1 MPVII
6 VGTEKNLAALRSRL
20 FSGKV
25 SNTTVSEVSAAIRT
39 ANPHVDLNALQPGT
53 VLTVPDHP
61 KVSVR
66 GDVSLDETSKQ
77 ALGTILETAATALEQ
92 LIATART
99 REVDD
104 TGERKQLGKAL
115 TAKDLDVA
123 VRTDKA
129 VAAALQAARD
139 GLAAEEARAKDRVAG
154 LDSART
160 EWSGELE
167 ALKKLLPN

>member
-6 VGTEKNLAALRSRL
+6 VGTETNLAALRSRL

-25 SNTTVSEVSAAIRT
+25 SNTTMSEVSDAIRT

-53 VLTVPDHP
+53 VLTVPDLP

-66 GDVSLDETSKQ
+66 GDVSLDQTSKQ
-77 ALGTILETAATALEQ
+77 AIAAILATVGTTLEQ
-92 LIATART
+92 LTASART

-104 TGERKQLGKAL
+104 AGERKQLAKAL
-115 TAKDLDVA
+115 TAKDLDA
-123 VRTDKA
+123 AARTDKA
-129 VAAALQAARD
+129 VAASLKAARD
-139 GLAAEEARAKDRVAG
+139 GLAAEEALAKDRVAG
-154 LDSART
+154 LDQARV

>member
-6 VGTEKNLAALRSRL
+6 VGTETNLAGLRSRL

-25 SNTTVSEVSAAIRT
+25 SRTTASEVFDAIRT

-66 GDVSLDETSKQ
+66 GDVSLDQASKQ
-77 ALGTILETAATALEQ
+77 AIATILATVGSTLEELTAA
-92 LIATART
+92 ART

-104 TGERKQLGKAL
+104 TRERKQLAKAL
-115 TAKDLDVA
+115 TAKDLDA
-123 VRTDKA
+123 AARTDKTI
-129 VAAALQAARD
+129 AASLKAARD
-139 GLAAEEARAKDRVAG
+139 GLAAEEALAKDRAAG
-154 LDSART
+154 LDKAGT